1 MPADT
6 TVKYFHN
13 LLPGAPVLSGT
24 AGSLINVLDACLVNG
39 FGVSAV
45 ASLVVVGE
53 VATATISGGHSGEV
67 GSVMTVSGATPA
79 GLNGEKKVLSVG
91 GGNTTLTFAATGI
104 ADQTATGAIAIKLA
118 GAGWLKSFTGT
129 NLAAYKSANIAAS
142 GCYLRVDDTVGKTA
156 RCVGYETMTAIS
168 SGGAPFPT
176 LSQRSGGTW
185 WTKSAVA
192 DSSARGWLVVA
203 DDRFFHLLTFYNL
216 TYGGPGGAMMAFG
229 DLVPTKSGDA
239 WACVLSGYTSDKS
252 GSSPGDT
259 NDFGM
264 MALVTGELYLAR
276 SFPAVGGSAQ
286 AYKAFSLL
294 VPSAST
300 ALASGNGPMMYPNG
314 PDSGLYLTPMNV
326 FELFYNCLR
335 GVAPGLFCC
344 PQNLPIGLFAPGA
357 RIASVDN
364 MLGREIRVMPFGS
377 SLTTAAIAFFD
388 CTGPWR

>member
-1 MPADT
+1 MPANT

-39 FGVSAV
+39 FAVSAV
-45 ASLVVVGE
+45 ASLVVAGG
-53 VATATISGGHSGEV
+53 VATATISAGHSGEV
-67 GSVMTVSGATPA
+67 GSVVLVSGATPS

-91 GGNTTLTFAATGI
+91 GGNTTLTFDATGI
-104 ADQTATGAIAIKLA
+104 ADQTATGTISLKLA
-118 GAGWLKSFTGT
+118 GAGWVKAFTGT
-129 NLAAYKSANIAAS
+129 NLAAYKSGNGAATA
-142 GCYLRVDDTVGKTA
+142 CLLRVDDSVGKTA

-168 SGGAPFPT
+168 TGVAPFPT

-203 DDRFFHLLTFYNL
+203 DDRAFHLLTFYNL
-216 TYGGPGGAMMAFG
+216 TYGGPGGAMMFFG
-229 DLVPTKSGDA
+229 DLVPIKSGDA
-239 WACVLSGYTSDKS
+239 WACALSGYASDKS
-252 GSSPGDT
+252 GSAPGDN

-264 MALVTGELYLAR
+264 MALVQGELYLAR

-286 AYKAFSLL
+286 AYKAFPLL

-314 PDSGLYLTPMNV
+314 PDAGLYLTPMHV

-335 GVAPGLFCC
+335 GVAPGLYCC
-344 PQNLPIGLFAPGA
+344 PQNLPIGLFAPGG

-364 MLGREIRVMPFGS
+364 LLGREIRVMPFGAS
-377 SLTTAAIAFFD
+377 TTTAAMAFFD